1 MDLFVFLSIYMSNI
15 KFFYQSPLP
24 VFKHRTALK
33 SFLLDAAATNNRP
46 ISSLNIIFCT
56 DEYLLSINQDF
67 LSHDY
72 YTDIVTFDLSPTTAH
87 PIEGELYIS
96 IDRVKENA
104 ITHNDTFIKELHRI
118 IFHGVLH
125 LLGFKDKDVSD
136 QILMRDKEDEFLSSY
151 FS

>member
-1 MDLFVFLSIYMSNI
+1 MSNI

-24 VFKHRTALK
+24 VFKHRNTLK
-33 SFLLDAAATNNRP
+33 TFLLEAAVKHTRP

-72 YTDIVTFDLSPTTAH
+72 YTDIVTFDLSPSITH

-104 ITHNDTFIKELHRI
+104 ITHNDTLIKELHRV

-125 LLGFKDKDVSD
+125 LLGFKDKELSD
-136 QILMRDKEDEFLSSY
+136 QILMREKEDEFLSTY

>member
-1 MDLFVFLSIYMSNI
+1 MSNI
-15 KFFYQSPLP
+15 NFFYQSPLP

-33 SFLLDAAATNNRP
+33 SFLLDSAVTNNRP
-46 ISSLNIIFCT
+46 ISYLNIIFCT

-67 LSHDY
+67 LKHDY
-72 YTDIVTFDLSPTTAH
+72 YTDIVTFDLSPSKAH

-104 ITHNDTFIKELHRI
+104 ITHNDTFIKELHRV

-125 LLGFKDKDVSD
+125 LLGFKDKDVAD
-136 QILMRDKEDEFLSSY
+136 EILMRQKENDFISLY